1 MGSNFIIPYEHMRHG
16 QSTCVSSNLS
26 YAIEKYANLPQDIL
40 HCCFTSVLGQLPR
53 THMLV
58 VITTIL
64 NHYDNMT
71 GRHEGRRE
79 MLDTC
84 FDIGHL

>member
-1 MGSNFIIPYEHMRHG
+1 MDNQHVLVV
-16 QSTCVSSNLS
+16 TCPMPSKNMQI
-26 YAIEKYANLPQDIL
+26 YHKIYL

-71 GRHEGRRE
+71 VRHEGRRE